1 MGTKALRSSSA
12 KRQFW
17 QTHIAAWQGSGMS
30 QRLYCKQHDL
40 AVQTFGYWYRKLGRQ
55 SENKPRFYPIALS
68 SAAPSAPVQQ
78 ASADLELNVCGS
90 RFSVKVGRD
99 FDAET
104 LSKLIL
110 SLEAMPCSDQ
120 ARM

>member
-1 MGTKALRSSSA
+1 
-12 KRQFW
+12 
-17 QTHIAAWQGSGMS
+17 MS
-30 QRLYCKQHDL
+30 QILYCKQHGL
-40 AVQTFGYWYRKLGRQ
+40 AVQTFGYWNRKLRRQ
-55 SENKPRFYPIALS
+55 NENKPRFYPIALS
-68 SAAPSAPVQQ
+68 SAVPPAPDRQV
-78 ASADLELNVCGS
+78 SADLELNVCGS

-110 SLEAMPCSDQ
+110 SLEALPCSDQ